1 MQSEQSNRYGRSRYS
16 RLAAGCAG
24 GRGAAGCPSLGPQRR
39 ANTGVTL
46 IEVLCVMT
54 IIAILA
60 ALLLPTVSRVYNRIK
75 GFAEEFEAEEV
86 AYMLLKEARNYCA
99 ANPQYQFDCKSD
111 FADKWRLAPKPRNW
125 VQASST
131 DFVPFNY
138 LDPTNMTVL
147 AVHLGPRHATLY
159 AFTKGDL
166 SIRPER

>member
-1 MQSEQSNRYGRSRYS
+1 
-16 RLAAGCAG
+16 
-24 GRGAAGCPSLGPQRR
+24 
-39 ANTGVTL
+39 
-46 IEVLCVMT
+46 MT

-111 FADKWRLAPKPRNW
+111 FADKCRLAPKPRNW

-131 DFVPFNY
+131 DFVPFDY

-147 AVHLGPRHATLY
+147 AVHLGPRHVTLY

>member
-1 MQSEQSNRYGRSRYS
+1 
-16 RLAAGCAG
+16 
-24 GRGAAGCPSLGPQRR
+24 
-39 ANTGVTL
+39 
-46 IEVLCVMT
+46 MT

-75 GFAEEFEAEEV
+75 GFADEFEAPAV
-86 AYMLLKEARNYCA
+86 AHMLRREARNYCA

-111 FADKWRLAPKPRNW
+111 FADKCRIAPKPRNW

-138 LDPTNMTVL
+138 LDPTNKTVL
-147 AVHLGPRHATLY
+147 SVYLGPKRATLY

-166 SIRPER
+166 SVRPER

>member
-75 GFAEEFEAEEV
+75 GFADEFEAEE
-86 AYMLLKEARNYCA
+86 
-99 ANPQYQFDCKSD
+99 
-111 FADKWRLAPKPRNW
+111 FADKCRLAPKPRNW

-131 DFVPFNY
+131 DFIPFTY
-138 LDPTNMTVL
+138 LDPTNTIVL
-147 AVHLGPRHATLY
+147 SVHLGPKHATLY

-166 SIRPER
+166 SVRRER